1 MMGACHCVYG
11 YFAGPTVTV
20 VIESL
25 TSSKVSRR
33 LSVLQTTMEFEPTCS
48 KGATAPA
55 IPCILVR
62 LMNTCWFVVI
72 FECHS
77 SQTVDQPNGTSFMCT
92 GDMFILLLL
101 HPNIHRKTS

>member
-33 LSVLQTTMEFEPTCS
+33 LSVLQTTMEFQPTCS
-48 KGATAPA
+48 KGATAPT
-55 IPCILVR
+55 IPCILVFHY
-62 LMNTCWFVVI
+62 WEIAIVSI
-72 FECHS
+72 IS
-77 SQTVDQPNGTSFMCT
+77 SLSAIT
-92 GDMFILLLL
+92 LA
-101 HPNIHRKTS
+101 